1 MKIQVPNY
9 VTQNPYFF
17 ALLGGPGPKTV
28 QKWGPNRIFEVTFST
43 LLLPIRLALRHI
55 RLALRSIRL
64 ALPKKEPTASKMTP
78 KWSPNGALVG
88 IRKTLR
94 RLHKNSF

>member
-1 MKIQVPNY
+1 M
-9 VTQNPYFF
+9 
-17 ALLGGPGPKTV
+17 GPK
-28 QKWGPNRIFEVTFST
+28 GILEVTFSKI
-43 LLLPIRLALRHI
+43 LLPIRLALRHI

-88 IRKTLR
+88 IKKTLR
-94 RLHKNSF
+94 RHLDKKVPTSTKPNYFTKLVNKHWSGNSLCSEI